1 MRLPAHVFEPV
12 GHKQLLSR
20 MLQNLKHIYLHHE
33 EYRRVLAVCDRLLLL
48 DPGSAVERRDRGIVY
63 LQLKYYGRALRDLK
77 AYLELAPHAQDR
89 DEILEHIK
97 MIRQIISMMN

>member
-1 MRLPAHVFEPV
+1 VFEPV

-48 DPGSAVERRDRGIVY
+48 DPDSAVERRDRGIVY
-63 LQLKYYGRALRDLK
+63 LQLKRYSRALRDLK